1 MDWTNEGQISLLLDL
16 DRASDRFKANLCR
29 TWENAQLNDCNV
41 FVHGMRTF
49 TARKGNQSVDIHC
62 ALEYPNVYFSF
73 SWMNKTAGGGWYPS
87 RDAENFDVHE
97 HASNVMLMVE
107 HSLAQH
113 IGKDKTMQKL
123 MREAL
128 DKMEKAIKEDK

>member
-1 MDWTNEGQISLLLDL
+1 MSDQLSMLADL
-16 DRASDRFKANLCR
+16 DRASDTREPNLCK
-29 TWENAQLNDCNV
+29 TWQNAMLNECDV
-41 FVHGMRTF
+41 FVNGMRTF
-49 TARKGNQSVDIHC
+49 TAKKRNQSVEIHC

-73 SWMNKTAGGGWYPS
+73 SWMNKTSGGGWYPS

-107 HSLAQH
+107 HSLSSC
-113 IGKDKTMQKL
+113 IGKNKTMQRL

-128 DKMEKAIKEDK
+128 DKMETEIKE